1 MESFLDLWYAERG
14 ERREERGAR
23 RGEKRGT
30 RGEEINRERRGRSV
44 NKSLIYFQNS
54 SRKVEWQV
62 ELASCVIGMTVLPL
76 LYSFGAGIQ
85 VEVRKG

>member
-1 MESFLDLWYAERG
+1 MQS
-14 ERREERGAR
+14 EEREKRGR
-23 RGEKRGT
+23 RSEEGREKRGT

-54 SRKVEWQV
+54 SREVEWQV